1 MNIGG
6 ALVAGGLRTPLMPR
20 GKKERE
26 RERAR
31 EREREKDGVILPYH
45 VLMDMAGSRGTIAQ
59 HFKISIFPR
68 DCLHGFFSVA
78 HPLEGPATAALQL
91 TTCVSLQM

>member
-20 GKKERE
+20 GK
-26 RERAR
+26 R